1 MSAPP
6 ADDLLATL
14 EDRFCRNMHRHAGL
28 GWDVVR
34 VRIKANPKVIRSLEE
49 MERTGGEPDVVGLEP
64 GSGVVVFTDCSPESP
79 EGRRS
84 LCYDPAA
91 RAARKAN
98 KPGGSAIGMAEDI
111 GVSLLTEDQY
121 PALQAL
127 GEFDRKTSSWVL
139 TPAPIRGLGGALFCD
154 RRYGEVFLYHNGAE
168 SYYGARGF
176 RARLMV

>member
-1 MSAPP
+1 MPAPP
-6 ADDLLATL
+6 ADVLLATL
-14 EDRFCRNMHRHAGL
+14 EDRFRQNMHRHTGL
-28 GWDVVR
+28 DWDVVR
-34 VRIKANPKVIRSLEE
+34 VRIKAKRQAIRSLAE

-64 GSGVVVFTDCSPESP
+64 GSGAVIFTDCSPESP

-84 LCYDPAA
+84 LRYDPAA
-91 RAARKAN
+91 LAARKAN
-98 KPGGSAIGMAEDI
+98 KPAGSAIGMADDM

-121 PALQAL
+121 RALQAL

-154 RRYGEVFLYHNGAE
+154 RRYGAVFVYHNGVE

-176 RARLMV
+176 RGRLVV